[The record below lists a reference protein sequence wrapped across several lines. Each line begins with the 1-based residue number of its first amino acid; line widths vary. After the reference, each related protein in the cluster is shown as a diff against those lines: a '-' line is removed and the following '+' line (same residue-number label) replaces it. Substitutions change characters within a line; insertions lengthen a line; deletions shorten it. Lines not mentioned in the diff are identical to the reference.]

1 VILIIDNYDS
11 FTGNIVQYLREL
23 GATVEVTRNDA
34 ISAADAR
41 ANSAQAFLIS
51 PGPGEPRQAGVSLD
65 LVAGCAAN
73 ARPLL
78 GVRLGHQAIGESF
91 AGAIVRAHHPDAR
104 QDKCHPSRGIG
115 RVHGPALAVHG
126 DTLSFARGRGCTLVT
141 NAHTVDGTIMGL
153 RHRVLPI
160 DGVQLHPESIASEYG
175 HQLLAN
181 FLALAGVLTA

>member
-1 VILIIDNYDS
+1 VGGSGSKPSPARAWRAAVILIIDNYDS

-91 AGAIVRAHHPDAR
+91 AGAIVRALLSMHGKTSVIHHGGSGVFTGLSSLCTATR
-104 QDKCHPSRGIG
+104 YHS
-115 RVHGPALAVHG
+115 LAVE
-126 DTLSFARGRGCTLVT
+126 
-141 NAHTVDGTIMGL
+141 
-153 RHRVLPI
+153 
-160 DGVQLHPESIASEYG
+160 GVRW
-175 HQLLAN
+175 
-181 FLALAGVLTA
+181 

>member
-1 VILIIDNYDS
+1 MILIIDNYDS

-78 GVRLGHQAIGESF
+78 GV
-91 AGAIVRAHHPDAR
+91 
-104 QDKCHPSRGIG
+104 
-115 RVHGPALAVHG
+115 
-126 DTLSFARGRGCTLVT
+126 
-141 NAHTVDGTIMGL
+141 
-153 RHRVLPI
+153 
-160 DGVQLHPESIASEYG
+160 
-175 HQLLAN
+175 
-181 FLALAGVLTA
+181 